1 MTQPPNGQGPQPR
14 EVRATE
20 ARTDLYGELGLD
32 RRKTSAGLYQDLDTI
47 LRQNPNDPRRQ
58 QLLDAQAVLG
68 SVLKRRQYDELI
80 GSDGRVA
87 VSEVRDLAQR
97 PESAVP
103 LTKSSSWTSPIMIA
117 GYAIFGLLIVAV
129 IIFGAV
135 SCGEDGEPAAD
146 PNPGPVSTATD
157 GETYSL
163 SDVKSGR
170 AKFETV
176 RTIDVAAMV
185 PAASILGSK
194 IGPTATQNFLIANE
208 DGTLTLR
215 WHGYADKYE
224 WAELRV
230 SDPAKVLDHGTDTAN
245 AAQVAALEAAR
256 GRSALSE
263 EVQSAQVVKLGD
275 TMYMVSSG
283 RSGTQYAGKLYEVKI
298 VEK

>member
-58 QLLDAQAVLG
+58 QLIDAQAVLG
-68 SVLKRRQYDELI
+68 SVRKRRRYDELI

-103 LTKSSSWTSPIMIA
+103 LTKSSSWTSPGMIT

-146 PNPGPVSTATD
+146 RGAGPVSTAAD
-157 GETYSL
+157 GETYTL
-163 SDVKSGR
+163 SDVVDGE
-170 AKFETV
+170 AELETV
-176 RTIDVAAMV
+176 RTIDLAAVV
-185 PAASILGSK
+185 PDAASFAESAQ
-194 IGPTATQNFLIANE
+194 TAEYLARGA
-208 DGTLTLR
+208 DGTLTVAWVPKSDSYNVVRL
-215 WHGYADKYE
+215 D
-224 WAELRV
+224 V
-230 SDPAKVLDHGTDTAN
+230 SGETVKVVEQKSLSRTAWYDAAN
-245 AAQVAALEAAR
+245 AAKADGTRSRNIRGAGEMSEAVELADGRIFAFAKGYGGKIYELKAVA
-256 GRSALSE
+256 
-263 EVQSAQVVKLGD
+263 
-275 TMYMVSSG
+275 T
-283 RSGTQYAGKLYEVKI
+283 
-298 VEK
+298 